1 MDSHHRWAVASV
13 ALVMRIYIDEAGI
26 FVPPTG
32 QQSSYSLVLALV
44 IPSGCEVNLFYE
56 FLRLRDSW
64 PKHEIEIKGSSLDE
78 KQAAQVIELLASF
91 DVVVDFVAI
100 DMALH
105 PMTIV
110 DDFKRRQAEAITAHV
125 TREHHA
131 EMVFELVQLE
141 HTISS
146 MPNQL
151 FVQTELTITLI
162 LNILQIATLY
172 FVQRQPAELGDIAWI
187 VDRKGHTLTEM
198 EKAWST
204 MILPTSENYFMK
216 KPLIF
221 LKEGDYSH
229 FARYETDLSVDRDM
243 ARHIEWMNTIYGK
256 QEVPRKS
263 KVINAKRLLKEQL
276 EFADSRNSLG
286 LQLADMLASILRRA
300 LNDHMRKSGWKDFGK
315 LVVHDPKPGWFS
327 RLGPETT
334 EPPWPQTV
342 IDVWDALKSLSKPM
356 FLDQPPQQKNG

>member
-1 MDSHHRWAVASV
+1 
-13 ALVMRIYIDEAGI
+13 MRIYIDEAGI

-32 QQSSYSLVLALV
+32 QQSSYSLVLGLIV
-44 IPSGCEVNLFYE
+44 PSACEAELFYE

-78 KQAAQVIELLASF
+78 KQAAQVIELLAPF

-105 PMTIV
+105 AKEIV
-110 DDFKRRQAEAITAHV
+110 DDFKGRQAEAITAHI
-125 TREHHA
+125 TREHHP
-131 EMVFELVQLE
+131 EMVFELVQLQ

-151 FVQTELTITLI
+151 FVQAELTIKLI
-162 LNILQIATLY
+162 LNVLQIATLY

-187 VDRKGHTLTEM
+187 IDRKGHALTEM
-198 EKAWST
+198 EETWST
-204 MILPTSENYFMK
+204 LILPTSENHFMK

-229 FARYETDLSVDRDM
+229 FARYETDPTVDEDM
-243 ARHIEWMNTIYGK
+243 ARHLKWVAATYG
-256 QEVPRKS
+256 QDEAGHSGLVVDS
-263 KVINAKRLLKEQL
+263 KRLLTEQRH
-276 EFADSRNSLG
+276 FQDSRDSLG
-286 LQLADMLASILRRA
+286 LQLADMLASTLRRA
-300 LNDHMRKSGWKDFGK
+300 LNDHMQKSGWKDFGK
-315 LVVHDPKPGWFS
+315 LVVNDPKPGWLS
-327 RLGPETT
+327 RLGPETN
-334 EPPWPQTV
+334 EPTWPQTV

-356 FLDQPPQQKNG
+356 LLDRPPQQKKG

>member
-44 IPSGCEVNLFYE
+44 IPSACEVNLFYE

-356 FLDQPPQQKNG
+356 LLDQPPQQKNG